1 MIAVWM
7 VRLSVWTVLTG
18 ASLLVVSAIGSL
30 IRLEWTFITSWGPWW
45 RVGALAIGIAW
56 VGWMIAVENEE
67 DEENGRGE

>member
-1 MIAVWM
+1 M
-7 VRLSVWTVLTG
+7 VAR
-18 ASLLVVSAIGSL
+18 
-30 IRLEWTFITSWGPWW
+30 R